1 MATTEYRKAFAEAAG
16 DKDKYMELCKEL
28 PERHQGT
35 ARLLWSQFESEIR
48 VRSCVVS
55 NGNELLAFLR
65 SLPASH
71 MEHTLCTAYSEGIE
85 SGYAEVSSDPNTKS
99 ICIVGSEDDV

>member
-35 ARLLWSQFESEIR
+35 ARLLWSQFTREIEPRQCICKNGGEMVNFLKRLPSEHTDFAVVTTSSDDVESGYIR
-48 VRSCVVS
+48 VVS
-55 NGNELLAFLR
+55 N
-65 SLPASH
+65 P
-71 MEHTLCTAYSEGIE
+71 
-85 SGYAEVSSDPNTKS
+85 VTKT
-99 ICIVGSEDDV
+99 ITIHGSMFD